1 MIRSKLSLAHAEQ
14 NLTTPKTLPQQWI
27 EAFNKHEVSVM
38 VTLYA
43 EDAELFDP
51 GMKRPR
57 HGREEIEQWFAQRF
71 QKVPAI
77 SYIAKSYLF
86 GEEQAAVEWVTT
98 GTVRLLG
105 QKWLSRSL
113 RADGVSVFTIR
124 NGLIQKQRGY
134 YDHLSL
140 LEQMLPPL
148 KWLPSARS

>member
-1 MIRSKLSLAHAEQ
+1 MAHAEQ
-14 NLTTPKTLPQQWI
+14 NLTTPKTLPQRWI
-27 EAFNKHEVSVM
+27 EAFNKHDVSVM
-38 VTLYA
+38 ATLYA

-57 HGREEIEQWFAQRF
+57 HGREEIEQWFTKRF
-71 QKVPAI
+71 QMVPTI
-77 SYIAKSYLF
+77 SYIPKSYLF
-86 GEEQAAVEWVTT
+86 GEEQAAVEWITA
-98 GTVRLLG
+98 GSIRLLG

-148 KWLPSARS
+148 RWLPSARS